1 MRSWRRSA
9 PVATALDDV
18 LAVDT
23 SAVIA
28 ALFGGSPER
37 LRERLVGAGE
47 LVAPHLI
54 DVEFLHVTG
63 RLALSGALSEDRAGD
78 TRREFV
84 DLEITRYSHEPLA
97 DAIWDLRHNL
107 SAYDAA
113 FVALASALG
122 VPLITCDAKL
132 ASAAGDVVRIELFA
146 QTHR

>member
-1 MRSWRRSA
+1 
-9 PVATALDDV
+9 V

-28 ALFGGSPER
+28 ALFGSSPER
-37 LRERLVGAGE
+37 LRERLAGAGE

-54 DVEFLHVTG
+54 DIEFLHVTR
-63 RLALSGALSEDRAGD
+63 RLTLSGALSEDRAGD
-78 TRREFV
+78 TRREFA

-97 DAIWDLRHNL
+97 GAIWDLRHNL

-122 VPLITCDAKL
+122 VPLITCDARL
-132 ASAAGDVVRIELFA
+132 ASGAGDHARIEMFA
-146 QTHR
+146 QPAR